1 MEFWWAYLLI
11 GLTAG
16 VLGAMLGVGGGL
28 LMVPA
33 MYFFLHLPFK
43 SASAMSLV
51 VMIPMALTATA
62 LNIWKH
68 DVWKDDARNPL
79 VPVLVMAAAAVA
91 GAYLGGELAKKLEVM
106 TLRRIFAVLMVV
118 AAVYMAFFRPEQRGT
133 APSGASGAAAPLAA
147 WPTEGKPN
155 P

>member
-1 MEFWWAYLLI
+1 MEFWWAYVLI

-33 MYFFLHLPFK
+33 MYFFLRLPFK

-62 LNIWKH
+62 LNLWKH
-68 DVWKDDARNPL
+68 DARMQL

-91 GAYLGGELAKKLEVM
+91 GAYLGGELAKKLDVM

-118 AAVYMAFFRPEQRGT
+118 AAAYMAFFRPERSGAAP
-133 APSGASGAAAPLAA
+133 APSGTAGPVAADAVGERRGP
-147 WPTEGKPN
+147 
-155 P
+155 

>member
-1 MEFWWAYLLI
+1 MEFWWIYLLI
-11 GLTAG
+11 GATAG

-33 MYFFLHLPFK
+33 MYFFVRLPFK

-62 LNIWKH
+62 LNLWKH
-68 DVWKDDARNPL
+68 DAKMQL
-79 VPVLVMAAAAVA
+79 VPVLVMAVAAVA
-91 GAYLGGELAKKLEVM
+91 GAYLGGEIAKKLDVM

-118 AAVYMAFFRPEQRGT
+118 AAVYMAFFRPEPSGA
-133 APSGASGAAAPLAA
+133 APSGTSGTAVPAAAGPI
-147 WPTEGKPN
+147 EEKPS

>member
-33 MYFFLHLPFK
+33 MYFFLRLPFK

-68 DVWKDDARNPL
+68 DVWKHDARMQL
-79 VPVLVMAAAAVA
+79 VPLLVMAAAAVA
-91 GAYLGGELAKKLEVM
+91 GAYLGGELAKKLEIM

-118 AAVYMAFFRPEQRGT
+118 AAVYMAFFRPERSGAAP
-133 APSGASGAAAPLAA
+133 APSGAAGPAAADAVGERPG
-147 WPTEGKPN
+147 P
-155 P
+155 

>member
-1 MEFWWAYLLI
+1 MEFWWIYLLI
-11 GLTAG
+11 GATAG

-33 MYFFLHLPFK
+33 MYFFVRLPFK

-62 LNIWKH
+62 LNLWKH
-68 DVWKDDARNPL
+68 DAKMQL
-79 VPVLVMAAAAVA
+79 VPVLVMAVAAVA
-91 GAYLGGELAKKLEVM
+91 GAYLGGEIAKKLDVM

-118 AAVYMAFFRPEQRGT
+118 AAAYMAFFRPERSG
-133 APSGASGAAAPLAA
+133 GASAPEPAAAAGPAA
-147 WPTEGKPN
+147 AGATEELPGP
-155 P
+155 

>member
-1 MEFWWAYLLI
+1 MEFWWIYLLI
-11 GLTAG
+11 GATAG

-33 MYFFLHLPFK
+33 MYFFVRLPFK

-62 LNIWKH
+62 LNLWKH
-68 DVWKDDARNPL
+68 DAKMQL
-79 VPVLVMAAAAVA
+79 VPVLVMAVAAVA
-91 GAYLGGELAKKLEVM
+91 GAYLGGEIAKKLDVM

-118 AAVYMAFFRPEQRGT
+118 AAVYMAFFRPEPSGA
-133 APSGASGAAAPLAA
+133 APSGTSGTAVPAATGPI
-147 WPTEGKPN
+147 EEKPS